1 VSTDAGYLQVQM
13 LGSAKSRGTVWG
25 KRARAHAAEACE
37 WLHGLILDVG
47 SNDGWAS
54 EIFKRK
60 GFKTLGIEINPI
72 RVVEALEHNM
82 PTLCL
87 DVNKLWLLNGT
98 LMVDCVFCSHTLEH
112 VPRPQMTLALIASI
126 TLYRMFIVVPREPKD
141 KVENDAHYFRFD
153 SEQSFADIV
162 PSGWEIIQSGSRDRG
177 EPEMIFVIERKY

>member
-1 VSTDAGYLQVQM
+1 MRNAAGYTQVQIA
-13 LGSAKSRGTVWG
+13 GSAKSRGTAWG
-25 KRARAHAAEACE
+25 KRARAHAAEATK
-37 WLHGLILDVG
+37 WLHGYILDVG

-60 GFKTLGIEINPI
+60 GFKTLGVDINPI

-87 DVNKLWLLNGT
+87 DINKLWFLDGT

-112 VPRPQMTLALIASI
+112 LPKPQSALAQLGQI
-126 TLYRMFIVVPREPKD
+126 TLYRMFIVVPIEPKD

-153 SEQSFADIV
+153 SVEAFENIV
-162 PSGWEIIQSGSRDRG
+162 PHGWRILKHWTTNRG
-177 EPEMIFVIERKY
+177 EPEMVFVLEREY